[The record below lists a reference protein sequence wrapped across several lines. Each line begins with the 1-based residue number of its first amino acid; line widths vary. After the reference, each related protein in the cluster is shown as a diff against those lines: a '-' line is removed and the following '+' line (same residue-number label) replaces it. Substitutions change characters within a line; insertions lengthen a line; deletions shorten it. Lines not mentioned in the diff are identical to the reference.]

1 MDDWSEDNFG
11 NEGARDYLSMLTT
24 QLVATITAIF
34 NNKSRLRP
42 EEDGETMLMPS
53 VDVLAQLCERCD
65 AVPPKPDLVRQWAK
79 KYLKAFAASA
89 DRVHPDEECQTRR
102 RKVIENTFRWLQGL
116 SDSYW
121 ESEDA
126 I

>member
-24 QLVATITAIF
+24 QLVATITAIM

-42 EEDGETMLMPS
+42 EEDGESMLMPS

-65 AVPPKPDLVRQWAK
+65 AVPPKPDTIRQWSR
-79 KYLKAFAASA
+79 KYLKAFDASA
-89 DRVHPDEECQTRR
+89 DSVHPDVACQTRR
-102 RKVIENTFRWLQGL
+102 RKVIENTFRWLQSL

-121 ESEDA
+121 ESEDDG
-126 I
+126 